1 MAGTRLLGQLLL
13 GFLAVVAVSVLLAG
27 FFSWRALQDSNRAL
41 LLTELRTQALLLEER
56 LEPLLAADN
65 QAVLR
70 EQAGHAAQLLD
81 SQVLVLDAEGHTLF
95 DSQRPGRAA
104 ESSEGNDSPIA
115 LTSSERVE
123 YDAQQR
129 AWLAWAAL
137 PIRADQRSLGEI
149 RVGRPLTPLEETLR
163 RVVWQ
168 ILGSGLLAAA
178 LAALLARHMS
188 HRLARPMASLQA
200 GAERLASGE
209 LTAPLDEPDIDELAN
224 IARALNQ
231 MAARLSYRLG
241 LLERQNAEQA
251 AVLASMA
258 EGVVAV
264 DSQERIISLNK
275 SAAALLGAGQIEAQ
289 GRALQEVIRNT
300 ELRRIA
306 ANTLAG
312 NSPIEG
318 DVLLHPDRSCLLQVQ
333 GTALRDA
340 RGQAIGAVI
349 VLNDVTRLRRLESM
363 RRDFV
368 ANVSH
373 ELKTPITSIK
383 GFVETLLDG
392 AIDNAQDAERF
403 LRIIAQQ
410 SDRLNAIIE
419 DLLSLSKIEQGEEA
433 SDIALDWGPIR
444 DVLEAAARECFVKA
458 EERGIE
464 VQVEC
469 EPSLRARINGPLL
482 EQAVINLL
490 DNAIKYSDS
499 GRAVQV
505 LGERSASN
513 VVISIRDQGCGIS
526 EEHLP
531 RVFERFYRVDKA
543 RSRKLG
549 GTGLGLAIVKH
560 IAQAHHGRVTVTSAP
575 GRGSTFS
582 IQLPLT

>member
-13 GFLAVVAVSVLLAG
+13 GFLAVVALSMLLAG
-27 FFSWRALQDSNRAL
+27 LSSWRALQGSNRAL
-41 LLTELRTQALLLEER
+41 LLTELRTQALLIEER
-56 LEPLLAADN
+56 LEPLLVTGDQLA
-65 QAVLR
+65 LR
-70 EQAGHAAQLLD
+70 TEAGHAAQLLG
-81 SQVLVLDAEGHTLF
+81 SHLLVRDAAGQTLF
-95 DSQRPGRAA
+95 DSQQPREEYKPAATLRAPSSA
-104 ESSEGNDSPIA
+104 LPTES
-115 LTSSERVE
+115 VE
-123 YDAQQR
+123 YDSRQR

-137 PIRADQRSLGEI
+137 PIRADQRALGEI

-168 ILGSGLLAAA
+168 TLGSGLLAA
-178 LAALLARHMS
+178 LLAGLLAWRMS
-188 HRLARPMASLQA
+188 RRLARPLASLQA
-200 GAERLASGE
+200 GAERLAAGE
-209 LTAPLDEPDIDELAN
+209 LTAPLEEPEIDELAN
-224 IARALNQ
+224 VARALNQ
-231 MAARLSYRLG
+231 MAARLAYRLG

-264 DSQERIISLNK
+264 DSHERIISMNK
-275 SAAALLGAGQIEAQ
+275 AAAALLGTGQIEAQ

-312 NSPIEG
+312 DAPIEG

-333 GTALRDA
+333 GAALRDA

-392 AIDNAQDAERF
+392 AIDDPQDAERF

-444 DVLEAAARECFVKA
+444 EVLEAAARECSVKA
-458 EERGIE
+458 EERQIE

-469 EPSLRARINGPLL
+469 EPSLRARINAPLL

-490 DNAIKYSDS
+490 DNALKYSDAR
-499 GRAVQV
+499 RAVQV
-505 LGERSASN
+505 LGERTATG
-513 VVISIRDQGCGIS
+513 VVISVRDQGCGIAA
-526 EEHLP
+526 EHLP

-560 IAQAHHGRVTVTSAP
+560 IAQAHHGKVTVASSP
-575 GRGSTFS
+575 GRGSTFA
-582 IQLPLT
+582 IQLPLA

>member
-1 MAGTRLLGQLLL
+1 MAGTRLLGQLLFE
-13 GFLAVVAVSVLLAG
+13 FLAVVALSVLLAG
-27 FFSWRALQDSNRAL
+27 FFSWRALQDSNRQL
-41 LLTELRTQALLLEER
+41 LLAELHTQALLIEER
-56 LEPLLAADN
+56 LEPLLVAGDQAA
-65 QAVLR
+65 LR
-70 EQAGHAAQLLD
+70 EQAEHVAKLLG
-81 SQVLVLDAEGHTLF
+81 SKVQVRGANGELLF
-95 DSQRPGRAA
+95 DSQASRQPASAVAPSPPPAA
-104 ESSEGNDSPIA
+104 AAPSD
-115 LTSSERVE
+115 RVV
-123 YDAQQR
+123 YDPRER
-129 AWLAWAAL
+129 AWLAWASL
-137 PIRADQRSLGEI
+137 PIRADQRVLGEV

-168 ILGSGLLAAA
+168 TLGSGLLAALVA
-178 LAALLARHMS
+178 VLLARHVGN
-188 HRLARPMASLQA
+188 RLRRPLAALRGGAEQMAS
-200 GAERLASGE
+200 GD
-209 LTAPLDEPDIDELAN
+209 LTTAIPEPDLDELADV
-224 IARALNQ
+224 ARSLNQ
-231 MAARLSYRLG
+231 MAGRLSSRLG

-258 EGVVAV
+258 EGVVAI

-275 SAAALLGAGQIEAQ
+275 AAAALLGAGQIEAQ
-289 GRALQEVIRNT
+289 GRGLQEVIRNT

-306 ANTLAG
+306 ANALAG
-312 NSPIEG
+312 ATPLEG

-333 GTALRDA
+333 GAALRNA

-392 AIDNAQDAERF
+392 AIENPQDAERF

-444 DVLEAAARECFVKA
+444 EVLEAAARECRVKS
-458 EERGIE
+458 EERQID
-464 VQVEC
+464 VLVEC
-469 EPSLRARINGPLL
+469 EPSLRARINAPLL

-490 DNAIKYSDS
+490 DNALKYSEP
-499 GRAVQV
+499 GRQVQV
-505 LGERSASN
+505 LGERTAN
-513 VVISIRDQGCGIS
+513 AVVISVRDQGCGIS
-526 EEHLP
+526 AEHLP

-560 IAQAHHGRVTVTSAP
+560 IAQAHHGRVTVASSP
-575 GRGSTFS
+575 GRGSSFS
-582 IQLPLT
+582 IQLPLA